1 MILDLHLWNYSAA
14 YTNDI
19 PLLILSFLS
28 QHFILFAACSC
39 PSQASQI
46 RSTNSQF
53 HGSVRH
59 EMEHRK
65 LQEKKMEVKEKLDK
79 YEERKLSIFCSEL
92 VMLTR
97 IESSDDELC
106 GAIGEILREGD
117 IPTIENLDIHSPRGR
132 SRKIVPM
139 ENSHQ
144 HDQPMHRKVLY
155 DLESRA
161 ELAYTQG

>member
-1 MILDLHLWNYSAA
+1 MILDLHLWYYSAA

-28 QHFILFAACSC
+28 QHFMLFACCSC

-59 EMEHRK
+59 EME
-65 LQEKKMEVKEKLDK
+65 EKKMEVKEKLNK

-92 VMLTR
+92 GIPVCVIRARKEDMVPKLMDFFEGLYATTVGLCAEKEQIDLTV
-97 IESSDDELC
+97 IMYVSCIFFSSL
-106 GAIGEILREGD
+106 A
-117 IPTIENLDIHSPRGR
+117 NLDR
-132 SRKIVPM
+132 
-139 ENSHQ
+139 
-144 HDQPMHRKVLY
+144 
-155 DLESRA
+155 ES
-161 ELAYTQG
+161 

>member
-19 PLLILSFLS
+19 PLLISSFLS

-92 VMLTR
+92 GIPVCVMHQEDMVPKLMDFFEGLYATTVGLCAEKEQIDLTD
-97 IESSDDELC
+97 IMYVSCIFFSSV
-106 GAIGEILREGD
+106 A
-117 IPTIENLDIHSPRGR
+117 NLDR
-132 SRKIVPM
+132 
-139 ENSHQ
+139 
-144 HDQPMHRKVLY
+144 
-155 DLESRA
+155 ES
-161 ELAYTQG
+161 